1 MREQHG
7 SNYLQTLWLKL
18 RFYILIVLA
27 SALLFKIILNN
38 SDTTHNA
45 DYILSAILSM
55 ANAVLAYLLSKNKDN
70 AKEYKKM
77 IRNMGW
83 LIAARILVLVLLS
96 ALFILLK
103 WVDPAVY
110 IFSFIGFY
118 ILHQL
123 LLIWIMKKE
132 TELKYGK

>member
-1 MREQHG
+1 MREQRG
-7 SNYLQTLWLKL
+7 SNYLHALWLKL
-18 RFYILIVLA
+18 RFYILI
-27 SALLFKIILNN
+27 LLVSGLFFKIILNN

-45 DYILSAILSM
+45 NYILSAVLSM
-55 ANAVLAYLLSKNKDN
+55 ANAVLAYLLSKNKDT

-83 LIAARILVLVLLS
+83 FIAARILVLVLLS

-132 TELKYGK
+132 TESNYEK